1 MAAYQTS
8 ADLVAEVLANLGV
21 WGIGQTISP
30 EDFSYIHTRLD
41 GIFRKIA
48 ALEIVY
54 VADQEQIPGEWFVD
68 LAAIVAGE
76 CVSKFG
82 GSPNLVNLGLGG
94 EGNVPLGAGTA
105 AKSLKQMLR
114 GRPTGEPLRVQV
126 F

>member
-1 MAAYQTS
+1 MSRAS
-8 ADLVAEVLANLGV
+8 G
-21 WGIGQTISP
+21 
-30 EDFSYIHTRLD
+30 R
-41 GIFRKIA
+41 
-48 ALEIVY
+48 
-54 VADQEQIPGEWFVD
+54 
-68 LAAIVAGE
+68 AAIVAGE

-94 EGNVPLGAGTA
+94 EGNVSLGAGTA